1 MLRSLRTAE
10 EAMNLRLTQIDA
22 LANNLANVDATGFK
36 QVLTRV
42 TERGADGTS
51 VQPYPDANPAG
62 VVNPVGLT
70 AAEALAAMAGG
81 GGATGA
87 PAAGAGTAVGGTWAR
102 SADLAMTAAID
113 NSPGPLRDTGRM
125 TDFAIDGRGYF
136 VVQTAQGEQYTRDG
150 HFTVD
155 AAGRLVTADGSP
167 VLGTGGPV
175 EIDANA
181 PFAVDRDGSVL
192 VNGSVAARL
201 QVVDFPDPSR
211 LQHRGDARLAAPSGV
226 TAQPL
231 SPEQVEVVQGQ
242 LEGSNVDPVLTMVAM
257 ISAQR
262 AFEIESRLMQATD
275 ENLDKAVNQ
284 LPAVR

>member
-1 MLRSLRTAE
+1 
-10 EAMNLRLTQIDA
+10 MNLRLTQIDT

-42 TERGADGTS
+42 TERGADGGS

-70 AAEALAAMAGG
+70 AAESVDGMNAE
-81 GGATGA
+81 GGAEAAA
-87 PAAGAGTAVGGTWAR
+87 PAGRAASRRGAAGDAWAR
-102 SADLAMTAAID
+102 SADLEMTAAVD
-113 NSPGPLRDTGRM
+113 TRPGPLRDTGRM

-136 VVQTAQGEQYTRDG
+136 VIQTGQGEQYTRNG

-167 VLGTGGPV
+167 VLGTGGPI
-175 EIDANA
+175 EIDGSA
-181 PFAVDRDGSVL
+181 PFSVARDGSVM

-201 QVVDFPDPSR
+201 QVVDFPDPAR
-211 LQHRGDARLAAPSGV
+211 LQHRGEARLAAPQGIA
-226 TAQPL
+226 AQPL
-231 SPEQVEVVQGQ
+231 APDQVEVVQGQ
-242 LEGSNVDPVLTMVAM
+242 LEGSNVDPVLTLVAM

>member
-1 MLRSLRTAE
+1 
-10 EAMNLRLTQIDA
+10 MNLRLTQIDT

-42 TERGADGTS
+42 TERAADGSTL
-51 VQPYPDANPAG
+51 QPYPEANPAG

-70 AAEALAAMAGG
+70 AAQAVSAATGEGG
-81 GGATGA
+81 GGTTAAAATSA
-87 PAAGAGTAVGGTWAR
+87 RAATPARNAAGNVWAA
-102 SADLAMTAAID
+102 SADLEMTAAVD
-113 NSPGPLRDTGRM
+113 TRPGPLRDTGRM
-125 TDFAIDGRGYF
+125 ADFAIVGRGYF
-136 VVQTAQGEQYTRDG
+136 VIQTEQGEQYTRNG

-155 AAGRLVTADGSP
+155 AAGRLVTADGAP
-167 VLGTGGPV
+167 VLGTGGPI
-175 EIDANA
+175 EIDGTS
-181 PFAVDRDGSVL
+181 PFSVGRDGSVT

-201 QVVDFPDPSR
+201 QIVDFPNPSR
-211 LQHRGDARLAAPSGV
+211 LQHRGEARLSAPQGE

-242 LEGSNVDPVLTMVAM
+242 LEGSNVDPVYTLVAM

>member
-1 MLRSLRTAE
+1 
-10 EAMNLRLTQIDA
+10 MNLRLTQIDT

-42 TERGADGTS
+42 TERGAGGS
-51 VQPYPDANPAG
+51 ALQPYPDANPAG
-62 VVNPVGLT
+62 AVNPRGPT
-70 AAEALAAMAGG
+70 AAEAVAAMTGS
-81 GGATGA
+81 GA
-87 PAAGAGTAVGGTWAR
+87 PAGALPSPAAAAAWAKSAGLT
-102 SADLAMTAAID
+102 MTAAVD

-125 TDFAIDGRGYF
+125 TDFALDGRGYF
-136 VVQTAQGEQYTRDG
+136 VIQTEQGEQYTRNG

-175 EIDANA
+175 EIDGNA
-181 PFAVDRDGSVL
+181 PFAVDRDGSVT

-201 QVVDFPDPSR
+201 QIVDFPDPSR
-211 LQHRGDARLAAPSGV
+211 LQHRGEARLSAPPGV
-226 TAQPL
+226 AAQPL
-231 SPEQVEVVQGQ
+231 SPEQVEIVQGQ

>member
-1 MLRSLRTAE
+1 
-10 EAMNLRLTQIDA
+10 MNLRLTQIDT

-42 TERGADGTS
+42 AERAADGAARQS
-51 VQPYPDANPAG
+51 YPEANPAG
-62 VVNPVGLT
+62 VVNPVGMS
-70 AAEALAAMAGG
+70 AAEAVSAASEEG
-81 GGATGA
+81 
-87 PAAGAGTAVGGTWAR
+87 GAGTTAR
-102 SADLAMTAAID
+102 SASPARSTAGNVWASSADLEMTARVD

-125 TDFAIDGRGYF
+125 ADFAVVGRGYF
-136 VVQTAQGEQYTRDG
+136 VIQTEQGEQYTRNG

-155 AAGRLVTADGSP
+155 ASGRLVTADGAP
-167 VLGTGGPV
+167 VLGTGGPI
-175 EIDANA
+175 EIDGSS
-181 PFAVDRDGSVL
+181 PFSVGRDGSVT
-192 VNGSVAARL
+192 VNGSVGARL
-201 QVVDFPDPSR
+201 QIVDFPDPSR
-211 LQHRGDARLAAPSGV
+211 LQHRGDSRLSAPKGEA
-226 TAQPL
+226 AQPL

-242 LEGSNVDPVLTMVAM
+242 LEGSNVDPVYTLVAM

>member
-1 MLRSLRTAE
+1 
-10 EAMNLRLTQIDA
+10 MNLRLTQIDT

-42 TERGADGTS
+42 SERAADS
-51 VQPYPDANPAG
+51 AARQPYLEANPAG

-70 AAEALAAMAGG
+70 AAETVSAASGEG
-81 GGATGA
+81 
-87 PAAGAGTAVGGTWAR
+87 GAGTTAATTAQSVGATRSTAGNVWAS
-102 SADLAMTAAID
+102 SADLEMTARVD
-113 NSPGPLRDTGRM
+113 NSPGPLRDTGRQA
-125 TDFAIDGRGYF
+125 DFAVVGRGYF
-136 VVQTAQGEQYTRDG
+136 VIQTEQGEQYTRNG

-155 AAGRLVTADGSP
+155 ASGRLVTADGAP
-167 VLGTGGPV
+167 VLGTGGPI
-175 EIDANA
+175 EIDGSS
-181 PFAVDRDGSVL
+181 PFSVGRDGSVT

-201 QVVDFPDPSR
+201 QIVDFPDPSR
-211 LQHRGDARLAAPSGV
+211 LQHRGDSRLSAPKGE

-242 LEGSNVDPVLTMVAM
+242 LEGSNVDPVYTLVAM